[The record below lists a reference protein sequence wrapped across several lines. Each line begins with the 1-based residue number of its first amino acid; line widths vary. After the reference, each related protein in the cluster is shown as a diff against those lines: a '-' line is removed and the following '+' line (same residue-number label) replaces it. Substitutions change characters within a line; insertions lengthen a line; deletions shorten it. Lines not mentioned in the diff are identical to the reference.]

1 MTKARFGITLLAL
14 LAAACSRS
22 ETNAGETSY
31 NLPDQLT
38 EVSGLAVAGRDSVF
52 THNDEYAI
60 IYEYRLSDG
69 QQLRAFALGDPT
81 LEGDFEGIATDQGRV
96 FLVTSDG
103 LIYSMLPGQNGER
116 VQYKVYDSGIG
127 PRCEIEGLSRAP
139 TPGELLLMC
148 KRFRNDTK
156 VPLLEIYRWRIGQEN
171 AENEPFL
178 SIPLEGMLEKKERG
192 DFRPSGLEYD
202 AACQQFYI
210 VSARNRLVL
219 VLDATGKLLGK
230 RKFKSSRHPQTEGIT
245 VMPDG
250 RLVMTDEGSRTR
262 NARLSIYDNLSITSS
277 CGTP

>member
-1 MTKARFGITLLAL
+1 MTKARFGIPLLAF
-14 LAAACSRS
+14 LAVACSGS
-22 ETNAGETSY
+22 EPISGEVSY
-31 NLPDQLT
+31 NLPDKLT

-69 QQLRAFALGDPT
+69 EQLRAFALGDPT

-116 VQYKVYDSGIG
+116 VAYEVYDSGIG

-156 VPLLEIYRWRIGQEN
+156 VPLLEIYRWRVGQDN

-178 SIPLEGMLEKKERG
+178 SIPLEGMLEKKERS

-219 VLDATGKLLGK
+219 VLDAAGKLLGK

-245 VMPDG
+245 IMPDG

-262 NARLSIYDNLSITSS
+262 NARLTIYDNLSITNS